1 MFEQRVSASQRRL
14 ALDIDAASIGLM
26 LAAVFGLNA
35 GWNVIGPTIVA
46 VLSALVQTGIT
57 TRLVLLAAFS
67 AAVFGL
73 FALRTFKPLWYG
85 RMGCV
90 VALVVAWNEIARL
103 AIQIQAADVVALVAA
118 AYLFVRGLV
127 SIQEA
132 RLLRS

>member
-1 MFEQRVSASQRRL
+1 MFEQRVSPSQRRL
-14 ALDIDAASIGLM
+14 ALDLDAASIGLL
-26 LAAVFGLNA
+26 LAAVFGVNTV
-35 GWNVIGPTIVA
+35 WSVIGPTSLA

-57 TRLVLLAAFS
+57 TRLLLLAVFTAG
-67 AAVFGL
+67 AFGL
-73 FALRTFKPLWYG
+73 FALRTFIPLWYG
-85 RMGCV
+85 RIGCV

-127 SIQEA
+127 NIQAA